1 MAFTFL
7 ASSLLP
13 DIQNAKPGEAVPH
26 TTEQEIESFA
36 WVFVFVVYKHALEDP
51 NVILKYNKWIS
62 LKEEFNCLFPGLGG
76 SATSTSKSA
85 SVILTARYIMHSP
98 DSNQHILQHIQTYV
112 ENSDHFCDLFECI
125 WEVLVSQL
133 PRANAARQSLIKA
146 RIASHLQ
153 LPDPPP
159 ATVTVA
165 PPLPLVHDDILALFE
180 GYLELIEEA
189 KAGGNGRR
197 IS

>member
-1 MAFTFL
+1 
-7 ASSLLP
+7 
-13 DIQNAKPGEAVPH
+13 
-26 TTEQEIESFA
+26 
-36 WVFVFVVYKHALEDP
+36 
-51 NVILKYNKWIS
+51 
-62 LKEEFNCLFPGLGG
+62 
-76 SATSTSKSA
+76 
-85 SVILTARYIMHSP
+85 MHSP